1 MKTADINEH
10 FVTVK
15 TADLRGLA
23 LDWAVAKALNEP
35 VKLVNFIGRMC
46 LVSSNDFFDSLH
58 LLPPTFSPSTDRA
71 MAMTIVERFGID
83 LQCNHSAY
91 ADEISD
97 LSGAALN
104 YAVAKAIGYAVGV
117 WADDK
122 SAVVCR
128 LPDGR
133 IKFIKGGG
141 GIPTL
146 EHGTFHPGSDWEVAG
161 PIIDRFK
168 ISIVEIDGQN
178 YAGRASKAVNAPF
191 PTSSATSVDLTSYQ
205 CGASS
210 TEAAMRYVVSE
221 KFGKSFDIPGDLEF
235 ILF

>member
-83 LQCNHSAY
+83 LQCNHSDY
-91 ADEISD
+91 ADD
-97 LSGAALN
+97 AAHTN
-104 YAVAKAIGYAVGV
+104 GVGDWVAKHHR
-117 WADDK
+117 ADHSSDR
-122 SAVVCR
+122 SY
-128 LPDGR
+128 GR
-133 IKFIKGGG
+133 
-141 GIPTL
+141 T
-146 EHGTFHPGSDWEVAG
+146 A
-161 PIIDRFK
+161 
-168 ISIVEIDGQN
+168 
-178 YAGRASKAVNAPF
+178 
-191 PTSSATSVDLTSYQ
+191 
-205 CGASS
+205 
-210 TEAAMRYVVSE
+210 TEAALLCCVSHE
-221 KFGKSFDIPGDLEF
+221 FGREIQLPRELWALS
-235 ILF
+235 